1 MHINKEFD
9 IDILIQSFKKTWYWM
24 LLLLFLVIGGA
35 FVYLRYTKPI
45 YESSAVIQ
53 IVEKDEGQ
61 KIVDI
66 ENINTENSKLQ
77 EELELLKSE
86 LLFTKTLNNLDYS
99 VSYFSKGKI
108 LTEEK
113 YTNSS
118 FQIQTLE
125 VLDSTIKGTSISLQK
140 GDNYKIQYNF
150 KGENFQF
157 ELQDDSL
164 IQSPHFKAY
173 FRIVDSARLNEDV
186 SENELYFKFNN
197 FNSLTPGMLGS
208 LNVTIVN
215 PEAKTLQ
222 VLYKS
227 NNSVLARDV
236 VRTHIQTFFKFDEEA
251 KNKTSSDILTFIKE
265 QLDSVRNE
273 LIWSEDSL
281 KKFKEDN
288 RENLAH
294 QPSMEIYTKI
304 NELQSKLVEYQLD
317 EQILVEIERAIRV
330 NQSRVELYKLIAA
343 TVGTQF
349 ESSLGKQLNDLHELM
364 LEKETLLFERTP
376 NNSKVKI
383 VSQEI
388 AAQKESILNIIAA
401 LNLKLSKSKSVL
413 LDEKSKL
420 EKNFI
425 QMPEKEMGLTRL
437 KRMYSLNEKYYMLLL
452 EKKTQYSISD
462 KGFHSTNLILKE
474 PIVSYAPVSPNRK
487 LIYIGAFLLGLVLG
501 LLVLIFKYLLFNE
514 VQSMEELKK
523 VLDPRISHLGMV
535 PKYKKNI
542 PNSQIVVHLSPKSI
556 ISENFR
562 NIRTNLQFLKV
573 DGKGTMAIS
582 SSISGEGKTFVAL
595 NLAGII
601 ALSGKKTILVDLDL
615 RKPKV
620 HLGFDVKNDKGMS
633 TVLSGRDNLTDCI
646 RNSEIK
652 GLDFITAG
660 PIPPNPSELIIN
672 KRIEEII
679 KELEGEYDQV
689 IIDNPPIGLISDG
702 LHIFNLVDIPIYIF
716 RANYSKRNFSSRLNE
731 LVDEGKIKNLAIIL
745 NGFTSTR
752 KGYGY
757 GYGYGYGNYYEE

>member
-633 TVLSGRDNLTDCI
+633 TVLSGRDKLTDCI

>member
-1 MHINKEFD
+1 MHVNKEFD
-9 IDILIQSFKKTWYWM
+9 IDILIQAFKKSWYWM
-24 LLLLFLVIGGA
+24 LLLLILCLGGA

-113 YTNSS
+113 YVNSS

-125 VLDSTIKGTSISLQK
+125 VSDTTIKGIPINLVENNGYEITYNHQGK
-140 GDNYKIQYNF
+140 EFKI
-150 KGENFQF
+150 KVV
-157 ELQDDSL
+157 DDQA
-164 IQSPHFKAY
+164 IESPHFKAF
-173 FRIVDSARLNEDV
+173 FRIVDSVRLEEDI

-197 FNSLTPGMLGS
+197 YKQLTPGMLGN

-215 PEAKTLQ
+215 PDAKTIQ
-222 VLYKS
+222 IMYRS
-227 NNSVLARDV
+227 NNSVLSKDLVEA
-236 VRTHIQTFFKFDEEA
+236 HISTFFKFDEES
-251 KNKTSSDILTFIKE
+251 KNKTSSDILNFIKE

-273 LIWSEDSL
+273 LVWSEDSL
-281 KKFKEDN
+281 KRFKEDN

-304 NELQSKLVEYQLD
+304 NELQTKLVAIQLD
-317 EQILVEIERAIRV
+317 EETLLQIEKAIRI
-330 NQSRVELYKLIAA
+330 NQNRVELYKLIAA

-349 ESSLGKQLNDLHELM
+349 ETSLGKQLNDLHESM

-376 NNSKVKI
+376 NNSRVRI

-388 AAQKESILNIIAA
+388 AAQKESILNIIKA
-401 LNLKLSKSKSVL
+401 LSLKLNTNKAIL
-413 LDEKSKL
+413 LNEKSKL

-462 KGFHSTNLILKE
+462 KGFHSSNLILK
-474 PIVSYAPVSPNRK
+474 APVVTNVPVAPNK
-487 LIYIGAFLLGLVLG
+487 NLIRIGAFLFGLVLG
-501 LLVLIFKYLLFNE
+501 VIVLFFRYLFFNE

-562 NIRTNLQFLKV
+562 NIRTNLQFLKG
-573 DGKGTMAIS
+573 DSKGTMAIS

-601 ALSGKKTILVDLDL
+601 ALSGKRTILIDLDL

-620 HLGFDVKNDKGMS
+620 HLGFDVSNESGMS
-633 TVLSGRDNLTDCI
+633 TVLSGRDDLKNCI
-646 RNSEIK
+646 RNSEIE

-672 KRIEEII
+672 KKIEQII
-679 KELEGEYDQV
+679 EQLEGEYDQV

-702 LHIFNLVDIPIYIF
+702 LHIFNMVDIPIYIF